1 MNDKDL
7 STTLREISPLAD
19 LIIFTRPESDRS
31 ARTSQ
36 LKGCVPSAMHQKV
49 ICTEAV
55 PAALQ
60 QARVLASG
68 QDLIC
73 IAGSLYLVGIARQLL
88 LGGLVDD
95 E

>member
-7 STTLREISPLAD
+7 STTLRDIAPQAD
-19 LIIFTRPESDRS
+19 IIIFTRPDSERS

-36 LKGCVPSAMHQKV
+36 LKGSLPTAMHQKV
-49 ICTEAV
+49 ICKEPV

-60 QARVLASG
+60 QARILASDR
-68 QDLIC
+68 DLIC
-73 IAGSLYLVGIARQLL
+73 IAGSLYLVGTARQLL
-88 LGGLVDD
+88 LGGLIDD